1 MITPEKV
8 LATKRQARLSNEG
21 YRFVNNLVSATF
33 EASLTSKW
41 QLDKARKQLE
51 KSIKYIATEL
61 EDICLESIVETM
73 EERRTRLGLDNEDKA
88 RKILFSL
95 DKGQGRVT
103 STASFVH
110 HPRPCSCNNHLPLQ
124 VRVNFCKKY
133 HFLGVERAGH
143 IRGFT
148 KS

>member
-21 YRFVNNLVSATF
+21 YRFVNNLVSAKF

-41 QLDKARKQLE
+41 LLEKARKQLE

-61 EDICLESIVETM
+61 EDICLESVVETM

-95 DKGQGRVT
+95 DKGQG
-103 STASFVH
+103 
-110 HPRPCSCNNHLPLQ
+110 
-124 VRVNFCKKY
+124 
-133 HFLGVERAGH
+133 
-143 IRGFT
+143 
-148 KS
+148 